1 MLCVVFQLE
10 PIPDAVMQQRP
21 NANAVRSMETVLE
34 VHGEWRSTLGLSDIK
49 LHVRAPVLTFDPP
62 PLQVNTGAPSSA
74 RPPRWAARSAK
85 PCSAT
90 PRRRRLCRPWRRSP
104 SPTSTLE
111 RGTQA
116 DTVHSQLWAE
126 FRLFYFFIVVMFP
139 LNPITQY
146 DVSVCLNHRQQ
157 DRRGADG
164 RGGAFV
170 ERSSSWAVRPAATSD
185 LCWLPPPDRKTER
198 PRNGDVL
205 D

>member
-126 FRLFYFFIVVMFP
+126 FRLFVFFHRR
-139 LNPITQY
+139 
-146 DVSVCLNHRQQ
+146 DVSAQSNNTIRRLCLS
-157 DRRGADG
+157 
-164 RGGAFV
+164 
-170 ERSSSWAVRPAATSD
+170 ERSAAGPKRSRWKRRRLCRAELLLGRPTRRD
-185 LCWLPPPDRKTER
+185 L
-198 PRNGDVL
+198 
-205 D
+205 